1 MRNFLPKWLVMGAAL
16 LLLAGCASTPSTG
29 IHQPMTARPSEQKAA
44 TSPRNGAIF
53 QTGQNEH
60 PLFEDRRARNVGD
73 TLTINIVEATSAS
86 EKSSSNAQHSGNITA
101 NTSSVPH
108 ASMLLKPFG
117 VTGSSSGTLANKSD
131 TAGNNS
137 FSGTIAVTV
146 TEVLPNGNLQVG
158 GEKQVAIGQTNEYV
172 RFSGVVSPSTITGSN
187 TVQSTQVADAH
198 IEYKGATN
206 VDQSA
211 VMSMFGRVFLSVL
224 PF

>member
-1 MRNFLPKWLVMGAAL
+1 MRKFRLKLRVIGAAL
-16 LLLAGCASTPSTG
+16 LALAGCANTPSTG
-29 IHQPMTARPSEQKAA
+29 IHQPMTARPAEQKAA
-44 TSPRNGAIF
+44 TSPPNGAIF

-73 TLTINIVEATSAS
+73 TLTINIVEVTSAS
-86 EKSSSNAQHSGNITA
+86 EKSSSNAQHSGNIAA
-101 NTSSVPH
+101 NTSNVTYG
-108 ASMLLKPFG
+108 SMLLRPLG

-137 FSGTIAVTV
+137 FSGIISVTV
-146 TEVLPNGNLQVG
+146 TEVLSNGNLLVG
-158 GEKQVAIGQTNEYV
+158 GEKQVAIGQTNEHI
-172 RFSGVVSPSTITGSN
+172 RFSGVVNPSAITSSN

-206 VDQSA
+206 IDQSA
-211 VMSMFGRVFLSVL
+211 VMSMLGRVFLSVL